1 MMEQI
6 RKASA
11 KYIFKP
17 LLFDLLVNFLV
28 NTNDIHQHLDKY
40 DLEKNLKIIKE
51 FATCWIPKHIR
62 QRIKNLI
69 MKIPKRR
76 DS

>member
-62 QRIKNLI
+62 LHIKNLI